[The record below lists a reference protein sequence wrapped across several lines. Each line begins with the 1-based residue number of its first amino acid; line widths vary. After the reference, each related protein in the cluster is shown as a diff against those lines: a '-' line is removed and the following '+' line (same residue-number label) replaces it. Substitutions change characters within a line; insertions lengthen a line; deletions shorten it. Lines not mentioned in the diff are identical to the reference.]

1 MEINK
6 CEFCEKYYPVNKGGT
21 RVCNASNYSLQ
32 YDNACSKAL
41 DRMMAVL
48 TVERCKEG
56 GSDHVINFN

>member
-6 CEFCEKYYPVNKGGT
+6 CEFCEKYYPSSKGGNK
-21 RVCNASNYSLQ
+21 VCNAYNFELKCE
-32 YDNACSKAL
+32 NVCSKAL

>member
-21 RVCNASNYSLQ
+21 RVC
-32 YDNACSKAL
+32 NACSKAL

-56 GSDHVINFN
+56 GSDHAINFN